1 MANLIC
7 VVGATGTG
15 KSTSL
20 FPYKDEN
27 IEIKGLNPK
36 ETVLI
41 NVSSKPLPTPNA
53 KKDYPLGKLSEGK
66 NHYHSSDPFLIK
78 AVIEA
83 VDTESKYKHIK
94 NIVIDDA
101 VYLQL
106 FTFMGKIDEKGYEK
120 YNTVGQAIYIPIKTA
135 QECVRTD
142 LNIIFMFHFEE
153 NNEGFKKVKTAGK
166 LVDQYLNIEG
176 MFTFVFY
183 SVSKRDVI
191 KKKVE
196 YYFETQN
203 NGFNTAKTPLGC
215 FKDFTIPNDMGF
227 VIDQINKY
235 YNS

>member
-20 FPYKDEN
+20 FPYKNEN

-41 NVSSKPLPTPNA
+41 NVSSKPLPTPKAN
-53 KKDYPLGKLSEGK
+53 KDYPLGKLSEGK
-66 NHYHSSDPFLIK
+66 NHYHTSDPFLIRNIIE
-78 AVIEA
+78 VIDKEP
-83 VDTESKYKHIK
+83 KYKDIK

-106 FTFMGKIDEKGYEK
+106 FTFMNKMNEVGYDK
-120 YNTVGQAIYIPIKTA
+120 FNVVGQAIYVPIKAA
-135 QECVRTD
+135 QECTRQD
-142 LNIIFMFHFEE
+142 LNIIFMFHYEE
-153 NNEGFKKVKTAGK
+153 NTDGFKKVKTAGK

-191 KKKVE
+191 KKKVD

-203 NGFNTAKTPLGC
+203 NGFNTAKSPLGC
-215 FKDFTIPNDMGF
+215 FKDFTIPNDMGY
-227 VIDQINKY
+227 VIEQINNY
-235 YNS
+235 YNA